1 MNRRKLMTLAGGL
14 PLMSTAYAQ
23 SPQSVFRRSRPG
35 DPSWPSAA
43 QWDEL
48 EAKVG
53 GQLVEVR
60 SPLEACRSAPE
71 SAECAA
77 VFRGL
82 KNPWYI
88 GDNVALTQTSG
99 WVDAWTSAPSAYAV
113 AARNAADVVAA
124 VNFARTH
131 RLRLVVK
138 GGGHSYQGTSNAAD
152 SLLVWT
158 RPMDRIDIHDAF
170 TGQGCSDAAQPAVS
184 IGAGAVWLHAYAAVA
199 KAGRYVQGGGC
210 LTVGVAGLV
219 QSGGFGSFSKRYG
232 SAAAS
237 LIEAEVVTADGAV
250 RIANACTNPD
260 LFWGLKGGGGGSLGV
275 VTRLTLRTHELPKF
289 FGGAFGA
296 VKATSDA
303 AFRRLIER
311 FVAFYRDALFN
322 PTWGEQV
329 KFYGSNVFEMAM
341 IFQGID
347 RDRAEAAWQPFTS
360 WIAAQ
365 GGDYTT
371 VAAPMF
377 FAAPAQYLWDAEFLK
392 KNAPQ
397 IVLSDDRPGAPE
409 GNVFW
414 RTNQGEAGWFLH
426 GYELTWMPASLLEP
440 ARQPQ
445 LVDALFAASRRRTT
459 SLHFNKGLAGRA
471 GRGGRGGARHRDQPG
486 RRRRLR
492 PGHHRRRGA
501 AGLPGNRRPRTRP
514 AARPPQCARHRRR
527 DGRTAQAGAQPR
539 LLRVGVELF
548 RGRLAG
554 RLLGD
559 ELSQAA
565 AGQGQGGSRGTLL
578 RPSRRRQRGLERRRF
593 YAPEVEAPGAL
604 ARWPIL
610 DSVPF
615 NSRSMFWWWRA
626 QTSGTSRVTRMATRG
641 SARNQAAIA
650 ATTIDSSVASE
661 E

>member
-1 MNRRKLMTLAGGL
+1 MNRRTLMMLAGGL
-14 PLMSTAYAQ
+14 PLMSTAHAQ
-23 SPQSVFRRSRPG
+23 SAKSAFHRSRPG

-43 QWDEL
+43 QWAEL
-48 EAKVG
+48 DAKVG
-53 GQLVEVR
+53 GQLTQVR
-60 SPLEACRSAPE
+60 PPLEACRSAPE

-158 RPMDRIDIHDAF
+158 RPMNRIEIHDAF
-170 TGQGCSDAAQPAVS
+170 VGQGCSDAPQPAVS

-289 FGGAFGA
+289 FGGAFAA
-296 VKATSDA
+296 VKANSDA

-322 PTWGEQV
+322 PTLGEQV
-329 KFYGSNVFEMAM
+329 KFYGANVFEVAM

-347 RDRAEAAWQPFTS
+347 RDQAEAAWQPFVS

-371 VAAPMF
+371 VAASMF
-377 FAAPAQYLWDAEFLK
+377 FTAPAQYLWDAEFLK

-397 IVLSDDRPGAPE
+397 IVLGDDRPGAPE

-414 RTNQGEAGWFLH
+414 RTNQEESGWCLH
-426 GYELTWMPASLLEP
+426 GYESTWMPASLLEP
-440 ARQPQ
+440 AHQPQ

-459 SLHFNKGLAGRA
+459 SLHFNKGLAGA
-471 GRGGRGGARHRDQPG
+471 PADAVAAARDT
-486 RRRRLR
+486 
-492 PGHHRRRGA
+492 A
-501 AGLPGNRRPRTRP
+501 TNP
-514 AARPPQCARHRRR
+514 AAA
-527 DGRTAQAGAQPR
+527 DAFA
-539 LLRVGVELF
+539 
-548 RGRLAG
+548 LAII
-554 RLLGD
+554 
-559 ELSQAA
+559 AA
-565 AGQGQGGSRGTLL
+565 AGP
-578 RPSRRRQRGLERRRF
+578 PSF
-593 YAPEVEAPGAL
+593 PGIAGHEPDLPL
-604 ARWPIL
+604 ARRNARDVAAAMGEL
-610 DSVPF
+610 RKLVPNPGSYVSESNYF
-615 NSRSMFWWWRA
+615 EADWQGAFW
-626 QTSGTSRVTRMATRG
+626 GTNYPRLRQVKDKVDPDGLFFVHHGVGSEDWSADGFTRLR
-641 SARNQAAIA
+641 
-650 ATTIDSSVASE
+650 
-661 E
+661 

>member
-1 MNRRKLMTLAGGL
+1 MKRRKLMMLAGGL
-14 PLMSTAYAQ
+14 PLMSTVYAQ
-23 SPQSVFRRSRPG
+23 SPKPVFRRSRPG

-43 QWDEL
+43 QWAEL
-48 EAKVG
+48 DTKVG
-53 GQLVEVR
+53 GQLLQVR

-113 AARNAADVVAA
+113 AARNTADVVAA
-124 VNFARTH
+124 ADFARTH

-158 RPMDRIDIHDAF
+158 RPMDRIEIDDAF
-170 TGQGCSDAAQPAVS
+170 VGQGCSDAAQPAVS

-232 SAAAS
+232 TAAAS

-260 LFWGLKGGGGGSLGV
+260 LFWALKGGGGGSLGV

-289 FGGAFGA
+289 FGGAFAA
-296 VKATSDA
+296 VKANSDA

-329 KFYGSNVFEMAM
+329 KFYGTNVFEVAM

-347 RDRAEAAWQPFTS
+347 RDQAEAAWRPFVS
-360 WIAAQ
+360 WIAEQ
-365 GGDYTT
+365 GGEFTT
-371 VAAPMF
+371 VAAPIF
-377 FAAPAQYLWDAEFLK
+377 FTAPAQYLWDGEFLK

-397 IVLSDDRPGAPE
+397 IVLGDDRPGAPE

-414 RTNQGEAGWFLH
+414 RTNQEEAGWCLH
-426 GYELTWMPASLLEP
+426 GYESTWMPASLLEP

-459 SLHFNKGLAGRA
+459 SLHFNKGLAGA
-471 GRGGRGGARHRDQPG
+471 PADAIAAARDT
-486 RRRRLR
+486 
-492 PGHHRRRGA
+492 A
-501 AGLPGNRRPRTRP
+501 TNP
-514 AARPPQCARHRRR
+514 AA
-527 DGRTAQAGAQPR
+527 
-539 LLRVGVELF
+539 VEAF
-548 RGRLAG
+548 ALAII
-554 RLLGD
+554 
-559 ELSQAA
+559 AA
-565 AGQGQGGSRGTLL
+565 AG
-578 RPSRRRQRGLERRRF
+578 PPAF
-593 YAPEVEAPGAL
+593 PGIAGHEPDLPL
-604 ARWPIL
+604 AHR
-610 DSVPF
+610 
-615 NSRSMFWWWRA
+615 N
-626 QTSGTSRVTRMATRG
+626 
-641 SARNQAAIA
+641 ARDIA
-650 ATTIDSSVASE
+650 AAMGELRKLVPNPGSYVSE
-661 E
+661 SNYFEADWQGAFWGTNYARLRQVKDKVDPEGLFFVHHGVGSEDWSADGFTRLK